1 MAQGNLSLE
10 ELIEEGYKRIARD
23 RARLSGTN
31 YPAYQGKMIAPMSDL
46 TQRAR
51 GLQEKFASKAAPF
64 QKKIESVLSRK
75 NAGISD
81 DDIAKQLE
89 FIKQGQQGY
98 SQNNILGKL
107 QKRFGAAYDQN
118 RAAGFNQKLGKDT
131 DRGLAELGSNL
142 RNIGGLSANLDRTRN
157 QQTARALQEL
167 QAQKQGRRGD
177 LVNSLQQFGSQKHAL
192 ANMKSQ
198 ASRNQFDQE
207 VNSPYRK
214 IDSLQQM
221 LDTMSRGMEGG
232 DIHPDLEQSKFS
244 ELQKAIGLYDGTK
257 GPYTGQLIADATPEM
272 EVSQQLL
279 GNLNPNFRDS
289 MYDKRKSAVKNLLG
303 KESISKAVLE
313 RLPENI
319 KGTVGQLEY
328 AGKKRLKQDLSGIAQ
343 KYIKLGQHNSPQHIK
358 SAEERAR
365 EINQAML
372 EQRNR
377 LLEGTLKN
385 DLTQQHQS
393 DIGMLKDLDIQGLQ
407 GQREFGDVM
416 GNIRNLNQL
425 GTTKWKNN
433 QADNEELYKNYS
445 NESNWELPHMR
456 RVAEQRG
463 KQDAFSDILS
473 KMQERN
479 ISLDNLANLNT
490 NYSEMEKERDRYRGE
505 LDTEKK
511 RYQGQLDNLQK
522 IIDTQKREMA
532 LAQTRAQEASRAQA
546 ATPGQRVLTPGQA
559 AEENLRLQAIQ
570 RQKDAE
576 HLMRMKQQEEQRRI
590 ELGVLSRHNDTVNSL
605 QYRVLNHP
613 DIVKRR
619 IASKQMGL
627 GNDWENYNYAK
638 AWLDRSR
645 VQY

>member
-23 RARLSGTN
+23 RARLSGSN
-31 YPAYQGKMIAPMSDL
+31 YPAYRGKMIAPMSDL

-51 GLQEKFASKAAPF
+51 GLQEKFTSKAAPF

-75 NAGISD
+75 SAGIGD

-98 SQNNILGKL
+98 SQSNILGKL
-107 QKRFGAAYDQN
+107 QKRFGAAYDPN

-131 DRGLAELGSNL
+131 ERGLAELGTNL
-142 RNIGGLSANLDRTRN
+142 RNIGGLSASLDQTRN
-157 QQTARALQEL
+157 QQTAKMLQEM
-167 QAQKQGRRGD
+167 QAQKQARRGD
-177 LVNSLQQFGSQKHAL
+177 LVSSLQQFGSQKHAL

-232 DIHPDLEQSKFS
+232 IHPDLEQSKFS
-244 ELQKAIGLYDGTK
+244 ELQKAIGLYDGNK

-289 MYDKRKSAVKNLLG
+289 MYDKRKSTVKNLLG

-313 RLPENI
+313 QLPENI
-319 KGTVGQLEY
+319 KAPVGQLEY

-372 EQRNR
+372 EQKNR
-377 LLEGTLKN
+377 LLESTLKN
-385 DLTQQHQS
+385 DLTQQHQN

-416 GNIRNLNQL
+416 GNIRSLNQL

-463 KQDAFSDILS
+463 KQDAFSDIFS

-479 ISLDNLANLNT
+479 ISLENLANLNT
-490 NYSEMEKERDRYRGE
+490 NYSEIEKERDRYRGE
-505 LDTEKK
+505 LDTEKT
-511 RYQGQLDNLQK
+511 RYRGELDNLQK

-532 LAQTRAQEASRAQA
+532 LAQTRAQEAARTQA
-546 ATPGQRVLTPGQA
+546 ARQ
-559 AEENLRLQAIQ
+559 AEENARYAERQ
-570 RQKDAE
+570 RQETEAAR
-576 HLMRMKQQEEQRRI
+576 LRQIQGQQSNQQS
-590 ELGVLSRHNDTVNSL
+590 VQN
-605 QYRVLNHP
+605 RVLNHP
-613 DIVKRR
+613 EVVKRR
-619 IASKQMGL
+619 IMINQRGVA
-627 GNDWENYNYAK
+627 NVFADFNYAK
-638 AWLDRSR
+638 SWLDRSKLT
-645 VQY
+645 Y

>member
-31 YPAYQGKMIAPMSDL
+31 YPAYKGKMIAPMSDL

-157 QQTARALQEL
+157 QQTAKALQEL

-207 VNSPYRK
+207 VNAPYRK

-289 MYDKRKSAVKNLLG
+289 MYDKRKNAVKNLLG

-358 SAEERAR
+358 TAEERAR

-416 GNIRNLNQL
+416 GNIRSLNQL

-445 NESNWELPHMR
+445 NEANWELPHMR

-463 KQDAFSDILS
+463 KQGAFSDIFS
-473 KMQERN
+473 GMQERN

-532 LAQTRAQEASRAQA
+532 LAQARAEEETRTRAAKQAEQDQINAYNQRAI
-546 ATPGQRVLTPGQA
+546 A
-559 AEENLRLQAIQ
+559 AEEERKRLMILASEKTF
-570 RQKDAE
+570 RDRAA
-576 HLMRMKQQEEQRRI
+576 QQNSQQ
-590 ELGVLSRHNDTVNSL
+590 SL
-605 QYRVLNHP
+605 QNRVLNHP
-613 DIVKRR
+613 KVVQRR
-619 IASKQMGL
+619 NFYGQTGGKYGA
-627 GNDWENYNYAK
+627 GNEWNDYNYAK
-638 AWLDRSR
+638 AWLDKSG

>member
-31 YPAYQGKMIAPMSDL
+31 YPAYRGNMIAPMSDL

-51 GLQEKFASKAAPF
+51 GLQEKFSSKAAPF
-64 QKKIESVLSRK
+64 SKKIERVLNRK
-75 NAGISD
+75 SAGIGE
-81 DDIAKQLE
+81 DDIARQLE

-107 QKRFGAAYDQN
+107 QKRFGASYDQN
-118 RAAGFNQKLGKDT
+118 RAAGFSQKLGKDT
-131 DRGLAELGSNL
+131 ERGLAELGSNL
-142 RNIGGLSANLDRTRN
+142 RNIGDLSANLDRTRN
-157 QQTARALQEL
+157 QQTAKMLQEM
-167 QAQKQGRRGD
+167 QAQKQMRRGD
-177 LVNSLQQFGSQKHAL
+177 LVSSLQQFGNQKHAL

-198 ASRNQFDQE
+198 AARNQFDQE

-232 DIHPDLEQSKFS
+232 IHPDLEQSKFQ

-289 MYDKRKSAVKNLLG
+289 MYDKRKSTVKNLVG
-303 KESISKAVLE
+303 KDSVSKAVLE
-313 RLPENI
+313 QLPENI
-319 KGTVGQLEY
+319 KASVGQLEY
-328 AGKKRLKQDLSGIAQ
+328 AGKKRLKQDLSGLAQ

-377 LLEGTLKN
+377 LLESTLKN

-416 GNIRNLNQL
+416 GNIRSLNQL

-445 NESNWELPHMR
+445 NEASWELPHMR
-456 RVAEQRG
+456 RMAEQRG
-463 KQDAFSDILS
+463 KQGAFADIFS
-473 KMQERN
+473 GMQERN
-479 ISLDNLANLNT
+479 ISLENLANLNT

-511 RYQGQLDNLQK
+511 RYQGQLDSMQK

-532 LAQTRAQEASRAQA
+532 LAQARAQEEARARATRQAEENARYAERQRQEAEAARLRQIQEQQEKMRQQAQAQAQNNLERQRVELWRTALSGPDGQRRNWSIDRLPTRAQALDGRFLG
-546 ATPGQRVLTPGQA
+546 GQWDYLDVPF
-559 AEENLRLQAIQ
+559 LQ
-570 RQKDAE
+570 K
-576 HLMRMKQQEEQRRI
+576 H
-590 ELGVLSRHNDTVNSL
+590 
-605 QYRVLNHP
+605 
-613 DIVKRR
+613 
-619 IASKQMGL
+619 GL
-627 GNDWENYNYAK
+627 I
-638 AWLDRSR
+638 
-645 VQY
+645 

>member
-10 ELIEEGYKRIARD
+10 ELIEEGYKRVARD
-23 RARLSGTN
+23 RARLSGAN
-31 YPAYQGKMIAPMSDL
+31 YPSYRGKMIAPMSDL

-51 GLQEKFASKAAPF
+51 GLQEKFTSKPAPF
-64 QKKIESVLSRK
+64 SKKIESVLSRK
-75 NAGISD
+75 SVGIGD
-81 DDIAKQLE
+81 DDISKQLE

-98 SQNNILGKL
+98 SQSNILGKL

-167 QAQKQGRRGD
+167 QAQKQARRGD
-177 LVNSLQQFGSQKHAL
+177 LVSSLQQFGSQKHAL

-198 ASRNQFDQE
+198 AARNQFDQE

-232 DIHPDLEQSKFS
+232 IHPDLEQSKFS
-244 ELQKAIGLYDGTK
+244 ELQKAIGLYDGNK

-289 MYDKRKSAVKNLLG
+289 MYDKRKNTVKNLLG
-303 KESISKAVLE
+303 KESVSKAALE
-313 RLPENI
+313 QLPENI
-319 KGTVGQLEY
+319 KASLGQLEY
-328 AGKKRLKQDLSGIAQ
+328 AGKKRLKQDLSGLTQ

-372 EQRNR
+372 EQKNR
-377 LLEGTLKN
+377 LFESTLKN

-433 QADNEELYKNYS
+433 QADNEELYKNYN
-445 NESNWELPHMR
+445 NEANWELPHMR
-456 RVAEQRG
+456 RAAEARG
-463 KQDAFSDILS
+463 KQDAFSDIFS
-473 KMQERN
+473 GMQERN
-479 ISLDNLANLNT
+479 ISLENLANLNT

-505 LDTEKK
+505 LDTEKT
-511 RYQGQLDNLQK
+511 RYRGELDNLQK

-532 LAQTRAQEASRAQA
+532 LAQTRAQEAARTQA
-546 ATPGQRVLTPGQA
+546 ARQ
-559 AEENLRLQAIQ
+559 AEENARQEQ
-570 RQKDAE
+570 RQRQEVEAAR
-576 HLMRMKQQEEQRRI
+576 LRQLQEEEKKIRDENRSQRHRI
-590 ELGVLSRHNDTVNSL
+590 
-605 QYRVLNHP
+605 LNHP
-613 DIVKRR
+613 EILKRR
-619 IASKQMGL
+619 KAAREMGL
-627 GNDWENYNYAK
+627 RETWDNFNNFDYIK
-638 AWLDRSR
+638 SWLDRSR
-645 VQY
+645 LSY

>member
-1 MAQGNLSLE
+1 MLSLE

-23 RARLSGTN
+23 RARLAGSN
-31 YPAYQGKMIAPMSDL
+31 YPAYRGKMIAPMSDL

-64 QKKIESVLSRK
+64 SKKIESVLNRK
-75 NAGISD
+75 NVGIGD

-89 FIKQGQQGY
+89 FIRQGQQGY

-107 QKRFGAAYDQN
+107 QKKFGAAYNPN
-118 RAAGFNQKLGKDT
+118 RASGFNQKLGKDT
-131 DRGLAELGSNL
+131 ERGLAEFGNNL

-157 QQTARALQEL
+157 QQTAKVFQEL
-167 QAQKQGRRGD
+167 QAQKQARRGD
-177 LVNSLQQFGSQKHAL
+177 LVSNLQQFGNQKHAL

-198 ASRNQFDQE
+198 AMRNQFDQE
-207 VNSPYRK
+207 VNAPYRK
-214 IDSLQQM
+214 IDSLQQL
-221 LDTMSRGMEGG
+221 LDSMSRGIENG
-232 DIHPDLEQSKFS
+232 IHPDLEQLKFS

-303 KESISKAVLE
+303 KESVSKAVLD

-319 KGTVGQLEY
+319 KASVGQLEY

-377 LLEGTLKN
+377 LFENTLKN
-385 DLTQQHQS
+385 DLTQQHQN

-479 ISLDNLANLNT
+479 ISLDNLVNLNT

-532 LAQTRAQEASRAQA
+532 IAQARAQEEARTRA
-546 ATPGQRVLTPGQA
+546 ATNPGQRVLTPSQA
-559 AEENLRLQAIQ
+559 AQENLRLQAIQ
-570 RQKDAE
+570 RQEDAE
-576 HLMRMKQQEEQRRI
+576 HLKRMKQQEEQRKI
-590 ELGVLSRHNDTVNSL
+590 ELAQLSRHNDMVNSL
-605 QYRVLNHP
+605 EYRVLNHP
-613 DIVKRR
+613 KIVQRR

-645 VQY
+645 LSY